1 MPVRGSSVALHSKEV
16 IVREQNAS
24 EGERILCAWADC
36 DNYGHANHQIVHNE
50 AKPGFAKKLVRY
62 VFCSDN
68 CRTYFA
74 RSHVPGQYGR
84 LPGGV
89 RSRYM

>member
-1 MPVRGSSVALHSKEV
+1 MPVRGTSVALHSKEV
-16 IVREQNAS
+16 IVREQNEQ
-24 EGERILCAWADC
+24 EGQRIWCAWSDC
-36 DNYGHANHQIVHNE
+36 DNYGHANHQLVINE
-50 AKPGFAKKLVRY
+50 AKPGFAKKLIRY

-74 RSHVPGQYGR
+74 RSHIPGQYGKLR
-84 LPGGV
+84 AGE